1 MGQEMPHIHQIAGDA
16 IDFVFREGQ
25 LEIHCRVSFD
35 ALRRQA
41 GVVEVDRERAQRLLS
56 WYRPKIERIA
66 LAHYAAGDLLD
77 GVVTIGSDDIAAPGG
92 PR

>member
-1 MGQEMPHIHQIAGDA
+1 MPHLRQARDQGSDA
-16 IDFVFREGQ
+16 IDFVFHEGQ
-25 LEIHCRVSFD
+25 IEIHCRISFD

-41 GVVEVDRERAQRLLS
+41 GVAELNRQRAQRLLN

-66 LAHYAAGDLLD
+66 LAHYAAGDLCD
-77 GVVTIGSDDIAAPGG
+77 GVVTIDTDDIAAPGG